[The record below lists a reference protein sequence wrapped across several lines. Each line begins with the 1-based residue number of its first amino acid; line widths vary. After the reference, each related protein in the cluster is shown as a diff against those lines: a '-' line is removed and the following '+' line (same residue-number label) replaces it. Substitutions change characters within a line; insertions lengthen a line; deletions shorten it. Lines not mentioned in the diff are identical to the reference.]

1 MAHAKT
7 QLTRLLIGA
16 AVAASLLSGCG
27 GKSEADLTADGKQ
40 LLEKKD
46 LPGAI
51 IQFKSALQK
60 QPDSGEARL
69 FLGQA
74 LLESGDPVSA
84 QVELRKALELQ
95 MSEEKVLPPLAR
107 AMLAMGEQNKLLA
120 QYATL
125 RLKDP
130 EASADL
136 STSLA
141 TAYLISANQDKARQ
155 FIAAAQQSVP
165 GYVPAMV
172 LEARLQA
179 ADGDFDGALVLLGQ
193 ALAKAPDDERG
204 GILKGDVL
212 WHGKKDQAGALESF
226 KKVAAAHPKAVAA
239 YTSSITILTEQKK
252 VDEAKQLFE
261 QLKKALP
268 HHPDTLFFE
277 AQFAFANQDYKTTR
291 DITDRLLKGIP
302 DHPRVLE
309 LAGAADYRLKRYSQA
324 EAFLARAL
332 KSAPGLVLSRHLLA
346 QTYLR
351 TNQPA
356 KAIDVLMPV
365 LNGKNP
371 DGTSLAL
378 AGEAWLQMGENKK
391 SEAAFAQAAKVS
403 PNDNRVQT
411 SVAMAQMSRGNA
423 AAAITQLE
431 SIAAEDKGPRADI
444 ALISARLKQNDLAG
458 ALKAIEGLER
468 KTPDRPVAYN
478 LRGRVLLLK
487 RDIPGATK
495 AFETA
500 LSKDPNY
507 FPAVA
512 SMAALE
518 LSAGKPDAARKRFE
532 DLAKAQPTNHQPLL
546 ALAELASRVGDTP
559 DEVIKLL
566 RRAVKANAGE
576 ALPHLMLVGTLVSV
590 DPKAALT
597 AAREASAALP
607 NNLEIMD
614 ALGRT
619 QLAAANAE
627 QAVATYK
634 QLTAL
639 QPSNPLHQVR
649 LAEALLAIKDSE
661 GAHKALRKALEIK
674 PDLVMAKRALVSMAM
689 QEKRPQDAMA
699 LVREMQK
706 QNPKDP
712 MAWAMQGDIEFSQR
726 NWSAATT
733 SYRAALGL
741 GRSADNVVR
750 LHNALNA
757 AGKSAEAERLAAD
770 WLKDNPKDPAFRYY
784 LGDVALAKHEYPQ
797 AEALYRKVI
806 ELQPRNALAINNVAW
821 LMVKQ
826 GKPGAVAM
834 AQQANEIMPGRTALM
849 DTLATALAAENQVP
863 KAIELQ
869 KAAIARAPSDPSLKL
884 TLAKL
889 LIKSGDKAYA
899 RAELEDLAKLGD
911 KFREQAEVTA
921 LLKTL

>member
-1 MAHAKT
+1 M
-7 QLTRLLIGA
+7 
-16 AVAASLLSGCG
+16 VAAAALGGCG
-27 GKSEADLTADGKQ
+27 GRSEADLTASGKQ
-40 LLEKKD
+40 LMEKKD

-69 FLGQA
+69 LLGRA
-74 LLESGDPVSA
+74 LLDSGDPVSA
-84 QVELRKALELQ
+84 QVELRKAQELQ
-95 MSEEKVLPPLAR
+95 IPDEKVVPPLVR

-120 QYATL
+120 QYASL
-125 RLKDP
+125 RLKDA
-130 EASADL
+130 EAAADL
-136 STSLA
+136 ATSIA
-141 TAYLISANQDKARQ
+141 TAYMITGDKEKARQ
-155 FIAAAQQSVP
+155 SLGTAQQSLP
-165 GYVPAMV
+165 GYVPAIV
-172 LEARLQA
+172 IEARLQA
-179 ADGDFDGALVLLGQ
+179 SEGDFDGALALLNQ

-212 WHGKKDQAGALESF
+212 WHGKKDPAGALESF
-226 KKVAAAHPKAVAA
+226 KKVMLAHSKAVAA
-239 YTSSITILTEQKK
+239 YTASITILTEQKK
-252 VDEAKQLFE
+252 LDEAKLVFD

-268 HHPDTLFFE
+268 NHPDTWFFE
-277 AQFAFANQDYKTTR
+277 AQFAFSNQDYKTTR
-291 DITDRLLKGIP
+291 DITDRLLKAMP

-332 KSAPGLVLSRHLLA
+332 KAAPGLVLSRHLLA

-356 KAIDVLMPV
+356 KAIDALMPV
-365 LNGKNP
+365 VAGKNP

-411 SVAMAQMSRGNA
+411 SVAMAQMTSGNPT
-423 AAAITQLE
+423 AAIAQLE
-431 SIAAEDKGPRADI
+431 SIAAEDKGPRADV

-458 ALKAIEGLER
+458 ALKAIDGLER
-468 KTPDRPVAYN
+468 KIPERPIAYN

-500 LSKDPNY
+500 LSKDANY

-512 SMAALE
+512 SMAAIE

-532 DLAKAQPTNHQPLL
+532 DLAKTQPTNHQPLL
-546 ALAELASRVGDTP
+546 ALAELSSRIGEAP
-559 DEVIKLL
+559 DETIKLV

-576 ALPHLMLVGTLVSV
+576 PLPHLMLIGQLIGS

-597 AAREASAALP
+597 AARDATAALP
-607 NNLEIMD
+607 NDLEIMD

-619 QLAAANAE
+619 QLAAENAE

-634 QLTAL
+634 QLAAL
-639 QPSNPLHQVR
+639 QPTNPVYQVR
-649 LAEALLAIKDSE
+649 LAEALLAIKDAD
-661 GAHKALRKALEIK
+661 GARNALRKALEIK
-674 PDLVMAKRALVSMAM
+674 PGLTVAKRAMVSMAM
-689 QEKRPQDAMA
+689 QDKRPQDALA

-706 QNPKDP
+706 QDPKDP
-712 MAWAMQGDIEFSQR
+712 MAFAMQGDVEMSLR
-726 NWSAATT
+726 NWGAATA
-733 SYRAALGL
+733 SYRTALGL
-741 GRSADNVVR
+741 SKSTDHAVR

-757 AGKSAEAERLAAD
+757 AGKSAEADRMATD

-784 LGDVALAKHEYPQ
+784 LGDMALAKNDFAL
-797 AEALYRKVI
+797 AESMYRKVI
-806 ELQPRNALAINNVAW
+806 ELQPRNALALNNVAW
-821 LMVKQ
+821 LLFKQ
-826 GKPGAVAM
+826 GKPGALAM
-834 AQQANEIMPGRTALM
+834 AQQANEILPGRTPLM
-849 DTLATALAAENQVP
+849 DTLALALGADNQVP

-869 KAAIARAPSDPSLKL
+869 KAAIARNPTDPTLKL

-889 LIKSGDKAYA
+889 LIKAGDKTYA

-911 KFREQAEVTA
+911 KFREQAEVAA